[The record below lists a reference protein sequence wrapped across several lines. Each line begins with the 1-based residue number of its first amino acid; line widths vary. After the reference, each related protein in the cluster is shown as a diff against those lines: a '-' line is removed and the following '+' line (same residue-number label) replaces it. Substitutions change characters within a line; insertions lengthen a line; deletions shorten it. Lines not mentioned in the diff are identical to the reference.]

1 MSLHNTLVGIGLTIV
16 TTLIDMAADIRGR
29 NTGIE
34 LAAVKSTSEGG
45 GSKESENRDDGGELH
60 FDRGVD

>member
-1 MSLHNTLVGIGLTIV
+1 
-16 TTLIDMAADIRGR
+16 MAADIRGR